1 MHRTIHGP
9 DREFLTA
16 AECAAWL
23 GISPTTFKSLL
34 RSGEFPPGV
43 VFGKRTI
50 RWMWLDPVAYAHTR
64 SRMTQAA
71 SRNRR

>member
-9 DREFLTA
+9 DREHLTA
-16 AECAAWL
+16 SECARWL
-23 GISPTTFKSLL
+23 GLSETTFKALV
-34 RSGEFPPGV
+34 RSGEFPPAV
-43 VFGKRTI
+43 SFGRRTKRWP
-50 RWMWLDPVAYAHTR
+50 WMDAVAYAHLR